1 MRILSVWL
9 VVVCVCACALD
20 VVIELGG
27 TVSFVDCFRRDIST
41 VMFTTLFGGDIPE
54 KDGTRAQK
62 WAAKDTTDEMLLS
75 PQARP
80 CREKNFYRR

>member
-1 MRILSVWL
+1 MEVMLVMEDIYSVRILSVWL
-9 VVVCVCACALD
+9 VVVCVCALD

-54 KDGTRAQK
+54 KDGG
-62 WAAKDTTDEMLLS
+62 EH
-75 PQARP
+75 
-80 CREKNFYRR
+80 

>member
-1 MRILSVWL
+1 MGVML
-9 VVVCVCACALD
+9 VMLEIYVLFEFYRCGWSLFVFD

-54 KDGTRAQK
+54 KDGG
-62 WAAKDTTDEMLLS
+62 EH
-75 PQARP
+75 
-80 CREKNFYRR
+80 